1 MFIDRNLA
9 DALKVEDPGKLDPHG
24 LYKLITDAIEPKLP
38 YLARGG
44 EQPKVIMENID
55 YGMATPVSRWEKLSD
70 IKGLDTAEVIT
81 IPRLG
86 GNEGVYTDVYFLIR
100 EYGKEDRQIPIFT
113 YKTLGEGFDDCCMMG
128 ALAGALSYAVE
139 LFLWQNV
146 W

>member
-9 DALKVEDPGKLDPHG
+9 DSLKVEDPGKLTPHEF
-24 LYKLITDAIEPKLP
+24 YKLITDAIESRLP
-38 YLARGG
+38 FLARGG
-44 EQPKVIMENID
+44 EEPVLIMENLD
-55 YGMATPVSRWEKLSD
+55 YGMATPVAHWEKLSD
-70 IKGLDTAEVIT
+70 IEDLDSAEPIV

-86 GNEGVYTDVYFLIR
+86 GNEGVYTDVYFRIR
-100 EYGKEDRQIPIFT
+100 EYGKEDRVIPVLT